1 MQTELIEL
9 VLKGKLKDPLA
20 RTFHPDAWRKEI
32 EKIKTDEAQK
42 LYENAILVRD
52 YADAI
57 LRKLDTTIYKTAPA
71 SQMVN
76 SLIAWA
82 NSLAFEFRRKHR
94 EQIAVAGKNTL
105 SVFPRVTLAGGNQFN
120 IADANTSLIDSLRL
134 PLSDLIGQLNRSSE
148 FSAPTFVDDTES
160 VSSLLNLASAWH
172 ILNFLWKK
180 CLFFDYRL
188 VENADRISLNGEFD
202 FSYFTVG
209 RARQMHDNGAS
220 FAARTY
226 VKKQQSKKEFR
237 NHQKDSELI

>member
-134 PLSDLIGQLNRSSE
+134 PLSSE
-148 FSAPTFVDDTES
+148 HCRAAYRCFEQIN
-160 VSSLLNLASAWH
+160 NLDPCHPLSRRHYADAS
-172 ILNFLWKK
+172 
-180 CLFFDYRL
+180 
-188 VENADRISLNGEFD
+188 RICYSPP
-202 FSYFTVG
+202 
-209 RARQMHDNGAS
+209 
-220 FAARTY
+220 
-226 VKKQQSKKEFR
+226 
-237 NHQKDSELI
+237 